1 MSTKFFTNQ
10 SGNSLLDKFEG
21 VFSNVESIRYFDALV
36 GYFRASG
43 YFKVREFLNKI
54 PKIRVLVGI
63 NVDQLIKKYHDKG
76 QYFIDNP
83 NETKDSFLANIIQN
97 IQEADYDKTTENGI
111 IQFIEDLLSGKIE
124 LRAHPRQ
131 KIHAKVYIFRPAN
144 FNEHAPCE
152 VITGS
157 SNLTDSGLG
166 SFAESN
172 YEFNVSLRDYED
184 VKFAT
189 DEFERLWNQ
198 SVPILHAEVD
208 KIKKNTYLRDDFT
221 PFELYIKMLI
231 EYFGKRVEYDPYNI
245 ELLLPDKFMR
255 LKYQSDAANQGYA
268 IMMKHNGFILAD
280 VVGLGKTIIA
290 CMVVKKFIYENG
302 THSKILVVLPPALES
317 NWRRTTEDFQ
327 IKNHFEFITL
337 GSLNKVIDDYN
348 YEYSNADKF
357 DLIIVDES
365 HKFRNDY
372 TDMYVALQEICKMP
386 RSRASE
392 NGDTRKK
399 VILISATPLNNRPQ
413 DIENQ
418 LYLFQDRRN
427 STLENIKNLQDYFK
441 PINEQYKKL
450 ASEKNLNIKKLKA
463 LFQKLRDDIIEPLV
477 IRRTRTDIENNKD
490 YLDDME
496 DQGIKFPKVSDPI
509 ALYYQL
515 DAQLSTLFFETVS
528 MITGIDVE
536 GNEIEGLGYY
546 RYRAIEFLSSE
557 EDRKIY
563 GKVESI
569 SSRLSAIMRTLL
581 VKRLESS
588 FFAFRQSLSRLQ
600 KAIDNMIQMFDHN
613 RIFLAP
619 DLDINKLL
627 EDGLSYDQIEER
639 INQKGGNNKEYASEA
654 FKNQF
659 YEFLLQDKTKIDDLV
674 ARWEKVTTDPK
685 LNEFIKQIDQEFF
698 STSKNYSDKLIIF
711 TESKETASELT
722 NKLHSTSSKKT
733 LMVSAE
739 NRKDAERIIQDNFDA
754 NLEEEK
760 WRNDYD
766 IIITTEVLAEG
777 VNLHRSNIVVNYD
790 VPWNSTR
797 LMQRIGRVNRIG
809 SRADAIYVY
818 NFYPSAHGDAQ
829 IQLVNTA
836 LRKLQAFHTAFGEDN
851 KIFSLLEEKGEGAL
865 FGNKIQ
871 KEESEMLKYLNEL
884 RDFKKKHPKRFAEIN
899 KIPNKARCGR
909 SVEPSAQL
917 TLLST
922 ESGEINH
929 PLKNTSL
936 TYLKSD
942 NHPGIFCIITPEL
955 NTIEL
960 NFLQAVKVLK
970 ADENEKPTSLPGNH
984 HEQTQTGLEYFK
996 SEKNQEDVQGISR
1009 RNLSPAE
1016 NKALSNLNAVI
1027 KIAPTEQKRLALLR
1041 ALDLVR
1047 KGTFSSKGL
1056 PKSINDYFTENLALV
1071 GKPLEFINGLFV
1083 NVLDRYDL
1091 SNRSEEQILSDNKPR
1106 GYYKP
1111 QNCINPIFHLIWQTA
1126 FKYRRRCALNTTEF
1140 FLQRKSLV
1148 LFSEIVFHFTLLQ
1161 SMYLKSPIKQK
1172 QRLFKKYSFMVK
1184 LYWTILRR

>member
-10 SGNSLLDKFEG
+10 SGNSLLQKFEG

-43 YFKVREFLNKI
+43 YFKVREFLDKI
-54 PKIRVLVGI
+54 PQIRILVGI
-63 NVDQLIKKYHDKG
+63 NVDQLTKKYHDKG
-76 QYFIDNP
+76 QYFLANP
-83 NETKDSFLANIIQN
+83 DETKNDFLTDTIKN
-97 IQEADYDKTTENGI
+97 IQEADYDEVTEKGI

-124 LRAHPRQ
+124 LRAHPKQ

-172 YEFNVSLRDYED
+172 YEFNVSLRDFED

-189 DEFERLWNQ
+189 DEFERLWNE
-198 SVPILHAEVD
+198 SVPILSAEVD
-208 KIKKNTYLRDDFT
+208 RIKKNTYLRDDFT

-255 LKYQSDAANQGYA
+255 LKYQSDAANQCYA

-302 THSKILVVLPPALES
+302 THSKILVVIPPALES
-317 NWRRTTEDFQ
+317 NWRSTTEDFQ

-337 GSLNKVIDDYN
+337 GSLNKVIDDSN
-348 YEYSNADKF
+348 YEFSNSDKF

-450 ASEKNLNIKKLKA
+450 ASEKKLNIKKLKA
-463 LFQKLRDDIIEPLV
+463 LFQKLRDDVIEPLV

-496 DQGIKFPKVSDPI
+496 GQGIKFPKVSDPI

-515 DAQLSTLFFETVS
+515 DAKLSTLFFETVS
-528 MITGIDVE
+528 LITGLDEE

-546 RYRAIEFLSSE
+546 RYRAIEYLVNE

-569 SSRLSAIMRTLL
+569 SGRLSAIMRTLL

-588 FFAFRQSLSRLQ
+588 FFAFRQSLGRLQ
-600 KAIDNMIQMFDHN
+600 KANDNMIQMLDGDRVFV
-613 RIFLAP
+613 AP

-627 EDGLSYDQIEER
+627 EDGMSYDQIEEK
-639 INQKGGNNKEYASEA
+639 INQKGGNNKEYTKTA
-654 FKNQF
+654 FDNKF
-659 YEFLLQDKTKIDDLV
+659 YEFLLQDKAKIDDLFS
-674 ARWEKVTTDPK
+674 RWEKVKTDPK
-685 LNEFIKQIDQEFF
+685 LNEFIKQIEQEFF
-698 STSKNYSDKLIIF
+698 LPDKNHSGKLVIF
-711 TESKETASELT
+711 TESKETANELT
-722 NKLHSTSSKKT
+722 AKLLKTGSKKI
-733 LMVSAE
+733 LMVSAV
-739 NRKDAERIIQDNFDA
+739 NRKDVENQIQDNFDA
-754 NLEEEK
+754 NIEADK
-760 WRNDYD
+760 WRNDYN

-884 RDFKKKHPKRFAEIN
+884 RDFKKKHPKRFTEIA
-899 KIPNKARCGR
+899 KIPNKARCAR
-909 SVEPSAQL
+909 FVEPAVQL
-917 TLLST
+917 TLLET
-922 ESGEINH
+922 ESGEMNH
-929 PLKNTSL
+929 PLKNTSV

-942 NHPGIFCIITPEL
+942 NHPGIFCMITPEL

-960 NFLQAVKVLK
+960 NFLQAVKVFK
-970 ADENEKPTSLPGNH
+970 ADENEKPAQLPDH
-984 HEQTQTGLEYFK
+984 HHKQTQTGMEYFK

-1016 NKALSNLNAVI
+1016 NKALTNLNAIV
-1027 KIAPTEQKRLALLR
+1027 KIAPTEQKRQALLR

-1056 PKSINDYFTENLALV
+1056 PKSINDYFIANQSLM
-1071 GKPLEFINGLFV
+1071 KNPPDFIEKLFIT
-1083 NVLDRYDL
+1083 VLDRYDL
-1091 SNRSEEQILSDNKPR
+1091 SNKSDEQVSSDNKPR
-1106 GYYKP
+1106 G
-1111 QNCINPIFHLIWQTA
+1111 IVNPKI
-1126 FKYRRRCALNTTEF
+1126 
-1140 FLQRKSLV
+1140 V
-1148 LFSEIVFHFTLLQ
+1148 LTQ
-1161 SMYLKSPIKQK
+1161 SFI
-1172 QRLFKKYSFMVK
+1172 
-1184 LYWTILRR
+1184 